1 MNLQQKQQ
9 YAAMALPPTSSHQ
22 IATEDQWALTR
33 TTVNDGEET
42 TTLYCAFGTLEQ
54 LVTTLQTQAQHN
66 GYGPFHEDLTARD
79 GYTYVTEKKE
89 PYTGP
94 AWQHFIDFS
103 HRHENLREDDTFT
116 LIAVHDSA
124 YRPALED
131 PNSTAWHSLPT
142 VTKVHAAPLEINA
155 QNVLAYAQYM
165 QRIACT
171 YTLQPATEYLE
182 QTMRSLGKP
191 AEEGAVSYQMR
202 CAPLS
207 SQDAPAGYL
216 RYGTRFTLQYWEAS
230 DSYYQAWKDLPSVS
244 YKRLG
249 DAAKHALRTQL
260 AQVDFMVELPLVMF
274 TSEQGCAT
282 VQQLVVQNLPVLAQT
297 AAAELER
304 RYRLP
309 AGSVHPA
316 DDLAHL
322 FDEEAPGWM
331 SVAAEDKYQLDQLQ
345 APH

>member
-1 MNLQQKQQ
+1 MNTQEKQQ
-9 YAAMALPPTSSHQ
+9 YAAMALPPISSHQ

-33 TTVNDGEET
+33 TTVDNGEENT
-42 TTLYCAFGTLEQ
+42 ILCCAFGTLEQ
-54 LVTTLQTQAQHN
+54 IVATLETKAHQL
-66 GYGPFHEDLTARD
+66 GYGPFHEDLTART
-79 GYTYVTEKKE
+79 GYTYVTEDKE

-94 AWQHFIDFS
+94 VWQHFIDFS
-103 HRHENLREDDTFT
+103 HRHESLREDNTFT
-116 LIAVHDSA
+116 LIAVHDGA

-131 PNSTAWHSLPT
+131 PNSIAWKRLPT
-142 VTKVHAAPLEINA
+142 VKKVHAAPLEINA

-165 QRIACT
+165 QRIVCT

-191 AEEGAVSYQMR
+191 DEDGAVSYQMR

-216 RYGTRFTLQYWEAS
+216 RYGARFTLQYWEAS
-230 DSYYQAWKDLPSVS
+230 DSHYQAWKDLP
-244 YKRLG
+244 YMRLG
-249 DAAKHALRTQL
+249 DATKHALRTQL
-260 AQVDFMVELPLVMF
+260 AQVDFMMELPLVMF

-331 SVAAEDKYQLDQLQ
+331 SVAADDKYQLDQLQ